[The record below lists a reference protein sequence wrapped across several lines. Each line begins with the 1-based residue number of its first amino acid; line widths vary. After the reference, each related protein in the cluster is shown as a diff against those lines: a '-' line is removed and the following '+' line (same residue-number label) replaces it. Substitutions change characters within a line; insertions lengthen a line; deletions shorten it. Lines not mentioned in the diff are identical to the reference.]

1 MALKKGI
8 QKGIE
13 FWFFSSMHT
22 QKLGAENVFSYAA
35 VKIDWSLELRR
46 LISICLMRDVENRK
60 VIKRQPCLQDR
71 PEINILSIPLIFNP
85 RV

>member
-8 QKGIE
+8 QKALE

-22 QKLGAENVFSYAA
+22 HILGAENVFSYAA

-46 LISICLMRDVENRK
+46 LISICLMRDVEIKK

-71 PEINILSIPLIFNP
+71 QEINIHLTPLIFNP
-85 RV
+85 QA